1 MNWVHY
7 FERNRETRRTI
18 PWERGITVEPHVR
31 GPLVR
36 SLQRFQIG
44 ESGEG
49 RHMKR
54 GAAKTGNAE
63 YARAVHLF
71 IEEEQYHS
79 AIMGQALDLLGAPRL
94 KGHWS
99 DILFIGLR
107 RMMGLTCEV
116 LVLLAAEVVGRNF
129 FRTVHRGVDDD
140 ALRTMFAQMIA
151 DEEAHVAFQTD
162 QLRAA
167 MAAMPAPARPF
178 MRLAWWAVYNG
189 AFFVVV
195 WDHRHLFRAL
205 LVSPTEF
212 MSDCDG
218 TYDEVCSVLFS
229 RRDAVRPAAAGAV
242 RRAGGAL

>member
-31 GPLVR
+31 NPLIR

-54 GAAKTGNAE
+54 GAARTGNAE

-94 KGHWS
+94 KRHWS
-99 DILFIGLR
+99 DVFFVGLR
-107 RMMGLTCEV
+107 RTMGLTCEV

-129 FRTVHRGVDDD
+129 FRTAYHGVDD
-140 ALRTMFAQMIA
+140 AVLRAMLAQMID
-151 DEEAHVAFQTD
+151 DEEAHVAFQAD
-162 QLRAA
+162 HLRSVLQR
-167 MAAMPAPARPF
+167 MPAPMRFAV
-178 MRLAWWAVYNG
+178 RLAWWAVYNG
-189 AFFVVV
+189 AFLVVV

-205 LVSPTEF
+205 QVSPTEF

-218 TYDEVCSVLFS
+218 TYDDVCAVLFRHRVCAYPAVAGT
-229 RRDAVRPAAAGAV
+229 RRG
-242 RRAGGAL
+242 